1 MPTSLV
7 HMIPS
12 TRGVLPRRPD
22 AVTSTARRSVATEAF
37 QGPST
42 TAETPRE
49 PVLLHAAGLLAH
61 GIACEVA
68 RRVREKR
75 KLFLGPSR
83 ASPRRTGVGSPRARK
98 RALPTAW
105 RTVKPPSLSGR
116 RSRRPSLAVFGGA
129 LSTDSP
135 ISKCCSH
142 GTLLHLGLHASHLN
156 ICYFHQDLHRT
167 ELRRVLAHA
176 LPRSDRVLLL
186 DPLCGDRAS
195 TGRDASAPSIFG
207 VR

>member
-1 MPTSLV
+1 MNRCSCTLRDFSPTESHAKSLEV
-7 HMIPS
+7 LERKGNS
-12 TRGVLPRRPD
+12 SSGRRGRRLGASDRVAPCSR
-22 AVTSTARRSVATEAF
+22 TSA
-37 QGPST
+37 
-42 TAETPRE
+42 
-49 PVLLHAAGLLAH
+49 
-61 GIACEVA
+61 
-68 RRVREKR
+68 
-75 KLFLGPSR
+75 
-83 ASPRRTGVGSPRARK
+83 
-98 RALPTAW
+98 PTAW
-105 RTVKPPSLSGR
+105 RTVKPPALSGR

>member
-1 MPTSLV
+1 
-7 HMIPS
+7 MIPS

-22 AVTSTARRSVATEAF
+22 AVTSTARRSVADEAF

-42 TAETPRE
+42 TSETPRE

-75 KLFLGPSR
+75 ELFLGPSR
-83 ASPRRTGVGSPRARK
+83 ASPRRTGVGSPRARE
-98 RALPTAW
+98 RALP
-105 RTVKPPSLSGR
+105 PHGGLLSPLPFR
-116 RSRRPSLAVFGGA
+116 ADDRDDRLSPCLAVP
-129 LSTDSP
+129 SVTDSP

-167 ELRRVLAHA
+167 ELRHA
-176 LPRSDRVLLL
+176 LARALLRSDRVLLL